1 MSKSKIELVKDQV
14 ASLQSRLNCKLQV
27 TIYNSGLN
35 DDDFNQAARDCR
47 MSMVT
52 FKSDS
57 DEWGDTQGEIFSVR
71 VVAEGLGEI
80 PYALM
85 CETAYFENGEDK
97 GEAEVFSSRAL
108 APAALA
114 SVVTSMLTVDELES
128 LVNSACEAGKLN
140 DQQLALIKQEYLGA
154 EVADGV

>member
-1 MSKSKIELVKDQV
+1 MRKSRLELVKDKV
-14 ASLQSRLNCKLQV
+14 VNLQGRLNCKLQV
-27 TIYNSGLN
+27 TIYNSTLN

-47 MSMVT
+47 MSMVS

-57 DEWGDTQGEIFSVR
+57 GEWGDTLGEIFSVR

-85 CETAYFENGEDK
+85 CETAYLENGEDK
-97 GEAEVFSSRAL
+97 GEPEVFSSRAL

-128 LVNSACEAGKLN
+128 LVNSAREAGKLN
-140 DQQLALIKQEYLGA
+140 DQQLTLIKQEYLGE
-154 EVADGV
+154 EVI

>member
-97 GEAEVFSSRAL
+97 G
-108 APAALA
+108 
-114 SVVTSMLTVDELES
+114 VD
-128 LVNSACEAGKLN
+128 
-140 DQQLALIKQEYLGA
+140 KQ
-154 EVADGV
+154 